1 MNTVSKSLLG
11 MALAAGAVYFLDP
24 VSGRRRRVLLRDQC
38 SRAAR
43 AVDLRTR
50 DARHGISDRMQGIAS
65 TAKTRFSP
73 PSSDRTIGRHVHR
86 SLRHAVSHPKSLGV
100 SVRNGNIFLRG
111 DIYSHEHQ
119 RLLDQ
124 LRAIPGVRVVTDHL
138 NLREAAE
145 GIRPLA
151 NGAGKGDGWSTVGRL
166 FVGAG
171 SCALVL
177 WGVRERKAIGELGS
191 SLGHAIRDFTHKELG
206 WNLDEVGHVVDK
218 GIDAVEDAGR
228 EALDSTQRMWQGGE
242 RPSGGDGHTRVAV

>member
-38 SRAAR
+38 SRAAH

-50 DARHGISDRMQGIAS
+50 DARHDLSERMHGIAS
-65 TAKTRFSP
+65 SAKTQFSRP
-73 PSSDRTIGRHVHR
+73 TSDKTIGRHVHK
-86 SLRHAVSHPKSLGV
+86 SLGHAVSHPRSLGV
-100 SVRNGNIFLRG
+100 SVHNGNIFLRG

-119 RLLDQ
+119 RVLDQ
-124 LRAIPGVRVVTDHL
+124 IRAIPGVRVVTDHL

-151 NGAGKGDGWSTVGRL
+151 NGEGKSDGWSTVGRL

-177 WGVRERKAIGELGS
+177 WGVRERKALGEFATS
-191 SLGHAIRDFTHKELG
+191 AGHAIRDFTHKELG
-206 WNLDEVGHVVDK
+206 GRFEGEAGRMIDK
-218 GIDAVEDAGR
+218 GIDAVEDAAHD
-228 EALDSTQRMWQGGE
+228 ALDSTQRMWQGD
-242 RPSGGDGHTRVAV
+242 RTGGDGHTRVAV